1 MSKLLNIT
9 NLERFYTNLKSYL
22 STLLSNKLDSTT
34 EDGDLTITD
43 TTGNIVLKV
52 DNDGLSVTDVKVGKN
67 LDSVTSHVNNADIHV
82 TKEEKEIWNTRI
94 FIGTQ
99 EEYEAAY
106 KEGKILAGTIV
117 IIEENTATGGA
128 TTAKLGVAVLGQ
140 MILGK
145 E

>member
-9 NLERFYTNLKSYL
+9 NLERFFTNLKSYL

-43 TTGNIVLKV
+43 TTGNIVLRV
-52 DNDGLSVTDVKVGKN
+52 DNEGLSVADVKVGEN
-67 LDSVTSHVNNADIHV
+67 SDSVTSHVNNADIHV

-106 KEGKILAGTIV
+106 NEGKIPAGTIV
-117 IIEENTATGGA
+117 IIEDNTAAGGA